1 MRSAVRAGVALAM
14 VWSLV
19 AACGSTVT
27 PTSEPTPAPAA
38 TLAPT
43 APAVV
48 EVTGSTG
55 TCGQDGDYTVC
66 DNGTASD
73 ERVVGTVRYITDCE
87 ETVDG
92 DTTVATCS
100 FPITITNADGTWEGT
115 MEGTSTWS
123 VAAPEH
129 VHVFDAMYLG
139 TESVRGPPLRPAP
152 RRRGLP
158 VGVHRTDRTDRL
170 SSWCVPGPQGGVDA
184 AE

>member
-1 MRSAVRAGVALAM
+1 MRSVARAGVALAM

-27 PTSEPTPAPAA
+27 PTSEPTAAPTA
-38 TLAPT
+38 TPAPT
-43 APAVV
+43 APAVA
-48 EVTGSTG
+48 EVSGSTG

-73 ERVVGTVRYITDCE
+73 ERVVGTSRYATDCE
-87 ETVDG
+87 MTVDG

-100 FPITITNADGTWEGT
+100 FPITLTNAGGTWEGT

-129 VHVFDAMYLG
+129 VHVFDATYLG
-139 TESVRGPPLRPAP
+139 TGAYEGLRYVQHVEGLDYPWSFTGRIEPA
-152 RRRGLP
+152 G
-158 VGVHRTDRTDRL
+158 
-170 SSWCVPGPQGGVDA
+170 
-184 AE
+184 